1 MNWKKIDLLQLPK
14 DGTEFLVRDGNQ
26 GGVMSLVY
34 WDVIHNYW
42 KSKGEPISLQ
52 DTEWMSIPKF
62 IPMCTYDCAKCG
74 KDFQDEL
81 YPDGPQNLSDN
92 YDFLCPDCKKTIPI
106 KDDELHRKLFALM
119 REIRFAYERYGE
131 SCEDSDLNEMNEKQL
146 EIIGMFDRMQNE
158 QSIIN
163 FITKNYW
170 ENPED
175 AIGAIRKRIN
185 DFENLTGKDLSVEVV
200 KELKELV
207 NRSGFAI
214 PTSAI
219 SKIIEENEDLQ
230 IHAATSDFCSSEW
243 KNDFE
248 KVKIVMQKIYDAVNE
263 SEDFPSEK
271 VLVIKNILNDYYGL

>member
-14 DGTEFLVRDGNQ
+14 DGTEFLVRNGNQ

-81 YPDGPQNLSDN
+81 YPEGPQNLSDN
-92 YDFLCPDCKKTIPI
+92 YDFLCPECKKTEERSPD
-106 KDDELHRKLFALM
+106 KQLKYNLLSLLREYRNYSEEYQKSGDRYEL
-119 REIRFAYERYGE
+119 
-131 SCEDSDLNEMNEKQL
+131 DEMNNKQQK
-146 EIIGMFDRMQNE
+146 IIEMFERTKRE
-158 QSIIN
+158 QAI
-163 FITKNYW
+163 KN
-170 ENPED
+170 
-175 AIGAIRKRIN
+175 AIGEIRKRISE
-185 DFENLTGKDLSVEVV
+185 F
-200 KELKELV
+200 
-207 NRSGFAI
+207 
-214 PTSAI
+214 
-219 SKIIEENEDLQ
+219 EDLQ
-230 IHAATSDFCSSEW
+230 IHAATSDFCSAEW

-248 KVKIVMQKIYDAVNE
+248 KVKVVIQKIYDAVNV

-271 VLVIKNILNDYYGL
+271 ILVIRNILEDYYGL

>member
-14 DGTEFLVRDGNQ
+14 DGTEFLVRNGNQ

-81 YPDGPQNLSDN
+81 YPEGPQNLSDN
-92 YDFLCPDCKKTIPI
+92 YDFLCPECKKTEERSPD
-106 KDDELHRKLFALM
+106 KQLKYNLLSLLREYRNHSEEYQKSGDRYEL
-119 REIRFAYERYGE
+119 
-131 SCEDSDLNEMNEKQL
+131 DEMNNKQQK
-146 EIIGMFDRMQNE
+146 IIEMFERTKRE
-158 QSIIN
+158 QAIIN
-163 FITKNYW
+163 FISRTYW
-170 ENPED
+170 EDPEN
-175 AIGAIRKRIN
+175 AIGEIRKRISE
-185 DFENLTGKDLSVEVV
+185 F
-200 KELKELV
+200 
-207 NRSGFAI
+207 
-214 PTSAI
+214 
-219 SKIIEENEDLQ
+219 EDLQ
-230 IHAATSDFCSSEW
+230 IHAATSDFCSAEW

-248 KVKIVMQKIYDAVNE
+248 KVKVVIQKIYDAVNV

-271 VLVIKNILNDYYGL
+271 ILVIRNILEDYYGL